1 MGMGKTLSF
10 MMFMMLPSS
19 SGAKKGTVN
28 GSCSAIVSEE
38 CRKGVC
44 EVVTWTSVMNA
55 GVLAVVDEY
64 PDNMSVYHSDC
75 MCNNRWCVGSSTVLS
90 QPVTSPL
97 RKRQLCGYVGRV
109 KRGKMEHNS
118 RLQFCRHTLKKP

>member
-10 MMFMMLPSS
+10 MLFMMLPSS
-19 SGAKKGTVN
+19 SGAKKGSVS

-55 GVLAVVDEY
+55 VVAAVVDKY

-75 MCNNRWCVGSSTVLS
+75 MCNSGWCVGSVYQLDHRCNNMLLYLWLDH
-90 QPVTSPL
+90 SPL
-97 RKRQLCGYVGRV
+97 TAGNNI
-109 KRGKMEHNS
+109 H
-118 RLQFCRHTLKKP
+118 